1 MLCMHLSI
9 LYKFGQCRFFFR
21 FTSKSLLSRTVSHA
35 ISRPIKMTCVL
46 VCFASG
52 FFISLLNS
60 KQIYKGGYSASKTTL
75 FVYVCHVFF
84 YSRILLLHRT
94 TSISNSSHTYLGNY
108 RSYRSQ
114 YLHVSNRRQILQ
126 YLLQLANFRHR
137 HHVTSLRFLDLMHVS
152 AKCLKYQLYYEIYLC
167 KCIYLIRWVFQFLET
182 LLRSENIYSSHIPRS
197 FLEIFFNR

>member
-1 MLCMHLSI
+1 MSLFLS
-9 LYKFGQCRFFFR
+9 LYFEKFAQPNCITCHFKIDKNDVCAGMFCQWFF
-21 FTSKSLLSRTVSHA
+21 H
-35 ISRPIKMTCVL
+35 
-46 VCFASG
+46 
-52 FFISLLNS
+52 NS
-60 KQIYKGGYSASKTTL
+60 KKIYKGGYSASKTTL